1 MSCPEDIKT
10 QLLGIQADPT
20 INSEKKSGQVMEI
33 LTANKGCDD
42 VLDNK
47 DATSYS
53 KPTETF
59 KTISGGPKVSRNR
72 KKRGGKRGNTRRR
85 SRKSTRRKGRK
96 SNGKKSKRRS
106 RR

>member
-1 MSCPEDIKT
+1 M

-20 INSEKKSGQVMEI
+20 SNSEEKSTKVMKI
-33 LTANKGCDD
+33 LTANERCND
-42 VLDNK
+42 VLDNNEGTN
-47 DATSYS
+47 DS
-53 KPTETF
+53 KPTEPF
-59 KTISGGPKVSRNR
+59 KTIKDGPKLPYRLKVPP
-72 KKRGGKRGNTRRR
+72 KKTGGKRGNTRRR